1 MDKKPLDIFLHE
13 IVGFIKICN
22 GIRYLALYGSS
33 KCDAIY
39 NKIRYLKSQKNG
51 ITYTIDHNFTSMKI
65 DSYNTLTKEKTLTF
79 HLTIMLPITIL
90 IKSVF

>member
-1 MDKKPLDIFLHE
+1 MDKKSLRIFLQE

-33 KCDAIY
+33 KCNGIY

-51 ITYTIDHNFTSMKI
+51 ITYTLDHNFAIIKI
-65 DSYNTLTKEKTLTF
+65 DPYNTLPKEKTLTF
-79 HLTIMLPITIL
+79 YLPIMLPITIL

>member
-39 NKIRYLKSQKNG
+39 NKIRYLKIQKND
-51 ITYTIDHNFTSMKI
+51 ITYTIDHNFASFKI
-65 DSYNTLTKEKTLTF
+65 DSYNTLPKEKTLSF
-79 HLTIMLPITIL
+79 HNVTHNNTH
-90 IKSVF
+90 